1 MCFYMTKCKIWKH
14 ILSLNQYVN
23 CVQCSAKSDT
33 GFYGRLAANWF
44 NTYTDGQKK
53 RIRIELCQVRRGS
66 QHELHELTMTRTL
79 SKATHQDYLNLSNFV
94 YQACWLIYMNILTA
108 VTNFISC
115 FFFCFPLLR
124 KTIEIRQCYTMRHSL
139 NRLIL
144 ISF

>member
-1 MCFYMTKCKIWKH
+1 M
-14 ILSLNQYVN
+14 N